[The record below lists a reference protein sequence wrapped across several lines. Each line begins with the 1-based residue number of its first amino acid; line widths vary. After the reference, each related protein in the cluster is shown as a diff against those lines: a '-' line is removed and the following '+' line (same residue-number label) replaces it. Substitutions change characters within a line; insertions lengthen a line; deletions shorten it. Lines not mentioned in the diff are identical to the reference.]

1 LPDIRS
7 IQAVIRARLIEVQKM
22 LEPLEAEANQLEKL
36 AATFADDTAAG
47 APAHRP
53 SAAHAAT
60 ARRPRRPAKA
70 ELAAAPGRG
79 KRAQQA
85 VAKIREQPG
94 ITTAELADAMGI
106 SPNYLYRVLPRL
118 EREHQVTK
126 RGKGY
131 HPRGSA
137 GPAAATNGKAAKS

>member
-1 LPDIRS
+1 MPDIRS
-7 IQAVIRARLIEVQKM
+7 IQAEIRARLTEVQRM
-22 LEPLEAEANQLEKL
+22 IAPLAAEEDQLQKL

-47 APAHRP
+47 AAVTTSRRIPPATP
-53 SAAHAAT
+53 
-60 ARRPRRPAKA
+60 RRSRRPAKA
-70 ELAAAPGRG
+70 SDTTAPGRG
-79 KRAQQA
+79 KRAEEA

-94 ITTAELADAMGI
+94 ITTAELAHAMGI

-131 HPRGSA
+131 HARGSA
-137 GPAAATNGKAAKS
+137 GPAAATNGRGSTP

>member
-1 LPDIRS
+1 MPDIRS
-7 IQAVIRARLIEVQKM
+7 IQAEIRARLIEVQKI
-22 LEPLEAEANQLEKL
+22 LEPLVVEADQLQRL

-47 APAHRP
+47 ATAIPP
-53 SAAHAAT
+53 SEARAAT
-60 ARRPRRPAKA
+60 TRRPRRRAKP
-70 ELAAAPGRG
+70 ELAAIPGRA

-106 SPNYLYRVLPRL
+106 STNYLYRVLPRL

-131 HPRGSA
+131 HPRDSG
-137 GPAAATNGKAAKS
+137 GPAAATNGNATKS